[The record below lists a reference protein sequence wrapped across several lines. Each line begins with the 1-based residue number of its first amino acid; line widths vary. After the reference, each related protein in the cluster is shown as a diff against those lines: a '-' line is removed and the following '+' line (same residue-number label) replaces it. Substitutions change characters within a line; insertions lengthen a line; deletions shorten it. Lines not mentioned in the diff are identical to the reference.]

1 MIMRET
7 TRKLGIAIIG
17 KMRLELVGNKILIR
31 KTLILGS
38 AKV

>member
-7 TRKLGIAIIG
+7 TRKLGITMIG
-17 KMRLELVGNKILIR
+17 KKRLELVGNKILIR
-31 KTLILGS
+31 KILILGS